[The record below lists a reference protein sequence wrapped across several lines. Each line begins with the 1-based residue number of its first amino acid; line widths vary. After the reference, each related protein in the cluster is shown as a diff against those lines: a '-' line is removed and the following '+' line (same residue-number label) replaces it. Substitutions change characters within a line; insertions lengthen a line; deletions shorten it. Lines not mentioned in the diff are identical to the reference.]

1 MPVVKGRVAGKIVN
15 VLRDIGSSGIVVI
28 FHFILLFAKKDIQK

>member
-15 VLRDIGSSGIVVI
+15 VLRDIGSSGIVI